1 MSTELCKLFPRMLK
15 YFMDTNDNISG
26 ADLQTPSSSL
36 ISAVRHLLRPL
47 VKLLLTHSVTFP
59 FLSNLLKS
67 IYVEVATEEFRL
79 QGKPQTDSRISL
91 LSGVHRKDV
100 KTLRPERIHEQ
111 TIPPSVSLSAKLVKL
126 WTSDPQRLD
135 ETGRHRPLPKL
146 MSEGG
151 GASFEGLVS
160 SVSKDI
166 RSRVILDE
174 WLRTGVVN
182 IDAEGR
188 VCLNTEPAFKK
199 NDFDEK
205 AYYIGQNLHDH
216 LCAASHNLDGQQPP
230 LLESSVHCNKLT
242 PGSIAEL
249 DALTNKL
256 GLQLLDAVN
265 KRAAELETR
274 DADKP
279 DAQQRMNFGI
289 YFYNAATKERKS

>member
-1 MSTELCKLFPRMLK
+1 MKIA
-15 YFMDTNDNISG
+15 DNIPDANPHAS
-26 ADLQTPSSSL
+26 SSSL
-36 ISAVRHLLRPL
+36 VAAVRYLLRPL
-47 VKLLLTHSVTFP
+47 VRLLLVHSITYP

-67 IYVEVATEEFRL
+67 IYVEVATEEFLL

-100 KTLRPERIHEQ
+100 KNLRPDGAHEQ
-111 TIPPSVSLSAKLVKL
+111 TIPPSVSLSTRLVKL

-151 GASFEGLVS
+151 GASFEGMVI

-174 WLRTGVVN
+174 WLRSG
-182 IDAEGR
+182 IAKLDAEGR
-188 VCLNTEPAFKK
+188 VCLNTAAFSKES
-199 NDFDEK
+199 DFDEK

-216 LCAASHNLDGQQPP
+216 LCAASLNLQGCQPP
-230 LLESSVHCNKLT
+230 LLESSIRCDKLT
-242 PGSIAEL
+242 PESIAEL
-249 DALTNKL
+249 DALAKRL
-256 GLQLLDAVN
+256 GMQMLDAVKN
-265 KRAAELETR
+265 RAAELEAR

-279 DAQQRMNFGI
+279 DAQQRMNLGI
-289 YFYNAATKERKS
+289 YFFSAKK